1 MTRTGL
7 VALAVAALAACGRQ
21 GASTPA
27 AEPPPAPAPLL
38 AAALPPPPAW
48 VQPFMGRIITQTLP
62 QKETCAGAT
71 DGQVR
76 RYAGAPAGSEVGGW
90 GWDKQA
96 NRPVDHVLLTDEALR
111 VWGAAQGGEE
121 RPDVPKN
128 LPSVTSPRTGWRG
141 SATGTSGLVVAWALV
156 DDGRA
161 ICPLG
166 EIEL

>member
-7 VALAVAALAACGRQ
+7 PALAVAAVAACGPH
-21 GASTPA
+21 GGSTPTV
-27 AEPPPAPAPLL
+27 EPRPASAPVL
-38 AAALPPPPAW
+38 AAPLPPPPAW
-48 VQPFMGRIITQTLP
+48 GQPFMGRIITQALP
-62 QKETCAGAT
+62 QKETCTGAT
-71 DGQVR
+71 DAQVR

-90 GWDKQA
+90 GWDQQA
-96 NRPVDHVLLTDEALR
+96 NRPVDRVLLTDEALR

-121 RPDVPKN
+121 RTDVPKA

-141 SATGTSGLVVAWALV
+141 SAAGTSGLVVAWGLV